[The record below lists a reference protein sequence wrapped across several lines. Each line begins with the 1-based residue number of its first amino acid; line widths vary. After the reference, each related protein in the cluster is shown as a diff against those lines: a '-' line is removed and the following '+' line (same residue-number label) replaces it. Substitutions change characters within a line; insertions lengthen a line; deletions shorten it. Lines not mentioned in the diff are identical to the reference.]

1 MKTTT
6 EPMNASL
13 QFCPNEACSARGKTG
28 EGNIRIHSY
37 SPQRYR
43 CMTCK
48 KTFSARRGTVME
60 GLRTDE
66 ETVTRV
72 VTLLSYG
79 CPIQAIVHAFNLDER
94 TVAEWQKRAGI
105 HCEQVHHAIVEQGKV
120 KSQHIQADEI
130 RAKGRKIIIWLAFA
144 IDVQTRLWMAGAVST
159 VRDRK
164 LIDCLFQHVRA
175 CCQFVQ
181 GGLLVCTDGFAAY
194 PKSIV
199 RAFREKVKRT
209 AGRGRCCLEAWTD
222 LCIATVIKRTEK
234 MHVVEVERKVTRG
247 AKEKAQQ
254 LLALDKGC
262 KEFNTSFIE
271 RLNGTFRERL
281 ASLTRKCRH
290 AAARVETLE
299 KGMYLVG
306 CTYNFCF
313 PHHELSKSKH
323 FGYQCTPA
331 MAAGLTDHIWSV
343 RELLTYKIAP
353 DPWVQPKRRGRR
365 KQSMADPNPQKQI
378 KQATSQ
384 QPLTGQTIPKQPGE
398 VA

>member
-1 MKTTT
+1 
-6 EPMNASL
+6 
-13 QFCPNEACSARGKTG
+13 
-28 EGNIRIHSY
+28 
-37 SPQRYR
+37 
-43 CMTCK
+43 
-48 KTFSARRGTVME
+48 ME

-72 VTLLSYG
+72 ITLLSYG

-94 TVAEWQKRAGI
+94 TVAEWQKRAGV
-105 HCEQVHHAIVEQGKV
+105 HCKKVHHAIVEQGKV

-130 RAKGRKIIIWLAFA
+130 RAKGRKMIIWLAFA

-159 VRDRK
+159 CRDRK
-164 LIDCLFQHVRA
+164 LIDCLFQRVRA

-181 GGLLVCTDGFAAY
+181 GLLVCTDGFAAY
-194 PKSIV
+194 PKSII
-199 RAFREKVKRT
+199 RAFREKVKKT
-209 AGRGRCCLEAWTD
+209 AGRGRCCLEVWAD

-234 MHVVEVERKVTRG
+234 MHVVEVERKLTRG
-247 AKEKAQQ
+247 TEEKTQE
-254 LLALDKGC
+254 LLALERGC
-262 KEFNTSFIE
+262 QVFNTSFIE

-313 PHHELSKSKH
+313 PHHELSKVKH
-323 FGYQCTPA
+323 VGYQCTPA

-353 DPWVQPKRRGRR
+353 DPWVEPKRPKRQKRSAQGMETHKQR
-365 KQSMADPNPQKQI
+365 KRIICK
-378 KQATSQ
+378 
-384 QPLTGQTIPKQPGE
+384 QPLPDQTIPKQQGK

>member
-1 MKTTT
+1 M
-6 EPMNASL
+6 L
-13 QFCPNEACSARGKTG
+13 
-28 EGNIRIHSY
+28 
-37 SPQRYR
+37 
-43 CMTCK
+43 
-48 KTFSARRGTVME
+48 

-79 CPIQAIVHAFNLDER
+79 CPTQAIVHAFHLDER
-94 TVAEWQKRAGI
+94 TVAEWQKRAGE
-105 HCEQVHHAIVEQGKV
+105 HCEQVHKAIVEQGNV

-130 RAKGRKIIIWLAFA
+130 RAKGRKMIIWMAFA

-159 VRDRK
+159 CRDRK
-164 LIDCLFQHVRA
+164 LIGCLFQHVRA

-181 GGLLVCTDGFAAY
+181 GLLVCTDGFAAY

-209 AGRGRCCLEAWTD
+209 AGPGRCCLEAWAG

-234 MHVVEVERKVTRG
+234 MHVVEVERKLTRG
-247 AKEKAQQ
+247 TKEKAQE

-290 AAARVETLE
+290 AAARVETLGR
-299 KGMYLVG
+299 GMYLIG

-313 PHHELSKSKH
+313 PHHELSKSTH

-331 MAAGLTDHIWSV
+331 MAAGLTDHVWSV
-343 RELLTYKIAP
+343 RELLMYKITPA
-353 DPWVQPKRRGRR
+353 PWVEPKQPKRRKRIKPDSEAQKTRKRSTR
-365 KQSMADPNPQKQI
+365 KQ
-378 KQATSQ
+378 
-384 QPLTGQTIPKQPGE
+384 PLPDQTVPKQLGE

>member
-1 MKTTT
+1 
-6 EPMNASL
+6 
-13 QFCPNEACSARGKTG
+13 
-28 EGNIRIHSY
+28 
-37 SPQRYR
+37 
-43 CMTCK
+43 
-48 KTFSARRGTVME
+48 ME

-79 CPIQAIVHAFNLDER
+79 CPIQAIVHAFGLDER
-94 TVAEWQKRAGI
+94 TVAEWQKRAGE
-105 HCEQVHHAIVEQGKV
+105 HSEKVHHAIIEQGNV

-130 RAKGRKIIIWLAFA
+130 RAKGRKMIIWMAFA
-144 IDVQTRLWMAGAVST
+144 IDVGTRLWMAGAVST
-159 VRDRK
+159 SRDRK
-164 LIDCLFQHVRA
+164 LIDGLFQRVRA

-194 PKSIV
+194 PKSIM

-209 AGRGRCCLEAWTD
+209 AGPGRCCLEVWAD

-234 MHVVEVERKVTRG
+234 MHVVEVERKLTRG
-247 AKEKAQQ
+247 TEEKAQE

-271 RLNGTFRERL
+271 RINGTFRERL
-281 ASLTRKCRH
+281 ASLARKCRH

-299 KGMYLVG
+299 RGMYLVG

-313 PHHELSKSKH
+313 PHHELSKSTH

-331 MAAGLTDHIWSV
+331 MAAGLTDHVWSV
-343 RELLTYKIAP
+343 RELLMYKVAP
-353 DPWVQPKRRGRR
+353 DPWVEPKRPKRQKRSKQNLEAQKQR
-365 KQSMADPNPQKQI
+365 KQVARK
-378 KQATSQ
+378 
-384 QPLTGQTIPKQPGE
+384 QPLPDQTSAIQPGE

>member
-1 MKTTT
+1 
-6 EPMNASL
+6 
-13 QFCPNEACSARGKTG
+13 
-28 EGNIRIHSY
+28 
-37 SPQRYR
+37 
-43 CMTCK
+43 
-48 KTFSARRGTVME
+48 ME
-60 GLRTDE
+60 GLRTNE

-79 CPIQAIVHAFNLDER
+79 CPIQAIVHAFGLDER
-94 TVAEWQKRAGI
+94 TVAEWQKRAGE
-105 HCEQVHHAIVEQGKV
+105 HCEQVHKAVVEQGNV

-130 RAKGRKIIIWLAFA
+130 RAKGRKMIIWMAFA

-159 VRDRK
+159 CRDRK
-164 LIDCLFQHVRA
+164 LIDCLFQRVRA
-175 CCQFVQ
+175 CCEFVQ
-181 GGLLVCTDGFAAY
+181 GLLVCTDGFAAY

-199 RAFREKVKRT
+199 RSFREKVKKT
-209 AGRGRCCLEAWTD
+209 AGRGRCCLEVWAD

-234 MHVVEVERKVTRG
+234 MHVVKVERKLTRG
-247 AKEKAQQ
+247 TEEKAQE

-290 AAARVETLE
+290 AAARLETLE
-299 KGMYLVG
+299 RGMYLVG

-353 DPWVQPKRRGRR
+353 SPWIEPKRRGRQ
-365 KQSMADPNPQKQI
+365 KQSMADPNLQKQR
-378 KQATSQ
+378 KQATRQ
-384 QPLTGQTIPKQPGE
+384 QPLTGQTMPKQPSE